1 MDVERYVYLKGNDKG
16 LVIATFKASPDLLE
30 LLDVYALKHRLSRSE
45 AIRKAIVE
53 MIQSTDFE
61 KARVEPEIRL
71 K

>member
-16 LVIATFKASPDLLE
+16 LVSTTFKASPDLLE
-30 LLDVYALKHRLSRSE
+30 LLDVYALKHRLNRSE

-61 KARVEPEIRL
+61 KARVEPGIRI